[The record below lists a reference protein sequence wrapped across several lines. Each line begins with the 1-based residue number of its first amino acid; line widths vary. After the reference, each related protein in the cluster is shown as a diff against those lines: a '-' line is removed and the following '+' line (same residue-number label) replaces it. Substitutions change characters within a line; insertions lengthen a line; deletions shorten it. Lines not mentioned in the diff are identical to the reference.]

1 MFSVPLSVFS
11 IICKN
16 PVTVKLT
23 CQVLN
28 RMKQN
33 LMVFRKIA
41 GQVDVHARL
50 VNPIFKVE
58 DSILQ
63 LLQQLLRQKERNPGN
78 GIIWSGKPVSQN
90 HRSPAFHLPGKA
102 TA

>member
-1 MFSVPLSVFS
+1 MLSVPLSVFS
-11 IICKN
+11 IIGKD

-41 GQVDVHARL
+41 GQVDVHARFI
-50 VNPIFKVE
+50 NPIFKVE

-63 LLQQLLRQKERNPGN
+63 PLQQLLRQKR
-78 GIIWSGKPVSQN
+78 GIPV
-90 HRSPAFHLPGKA
+90 
-102 TA
+102 TV